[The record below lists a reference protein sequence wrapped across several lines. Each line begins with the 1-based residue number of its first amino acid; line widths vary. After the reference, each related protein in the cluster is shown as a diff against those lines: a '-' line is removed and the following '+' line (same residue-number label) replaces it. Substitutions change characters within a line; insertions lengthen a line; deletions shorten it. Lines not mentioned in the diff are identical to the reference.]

1 MLTNNHRQKI
11 KNKSKKRYEEESIKE
26 KQHYQKRDRN
36 VWKLLR
42 QQEKDYVL

>member
-11 KNKSKKRYEEESIKE
+11 KNKSKNKYEEESIKE
-26 KQHYQKRDRN
+26 KHYHQKRDRS

-42 QQEKDYVL
+42 KQEKNHVV